1 MTIDPA
7 IVRPAATNEEI
18 AAFQASVDTEDA
30 TPPFGSPLQSAHPF
44 SGADIGHT
52 KLTPT
57 YRVDLRPHG
66 RDVFYDANP
75 ISDWK
80 ALSWDQIGRPYRVER
95 WSKEKK
101 HWERENNQDLPVKAA
116 WQMFNRSFQT
126 LFDTDAIVARRESLG
141 EIGANIRGFNLHDA
155 WESLEETIRWTY
167 WNKIHRVEDAVWDP
181 RGKRAL
187 FDGLD
192 LKRPEILFLGAADGY
207 EAMQLMA
214 MYPGG
219 HAVLVDYD
227 DYCRTDRFGKFPE
240 AYPFLGRSAA
250 GAPNI
255 WYRDQMDI
263 DYEVSDIRD
272 LKYGKE
278 FDLVVSIGLVEH
290 FPDNCKPVLFDMHR
304 RFLKPGGTA
313 IITTP
318 RLQLTSKLFYT
329 LFADLMN
336 FSYREL
342 MDISQLGL
350 YAYENGF
357 EILRHGQIK
366 AHNGLIVRLR

>member
-1 MTIDPA
+1 MSLDPVLLA
-7 IVRPAATNEEI
+7 PADDESVNNAATPE
-18 AAFQASVDTEDA
+18 
-30 TPPFGSPLQSAHPF
+30 TPAHPF
-44 SGADIGHT
+44 SEADIGRT
-52 KLTPT
+52 ELTPT
-57 YRVDLRPHG
+57 YRADLRPGG
-66 RDVFYDANP
+66 RDVFYDANMV
-75 ISDWK
+75 SDWK

-101 HWERENNQDLPVKAA
+101 QWERENNQDLPVKAA

-126 LFDTDAIVARRESLG
+126 LFDTDAVLARQSSLRAIG
-141 EIGANIRGFNLHDA
+141 ENIRGFKLHDA
-155 WESLEETIRWTY
+155 WEALEETIRWSY

-181 RGKRAL
+181 RGKFAL

-192 LKRPEILFLGAADGY
+192 IKRPEILFLGAADGY

-219 HAVLVDYD
+219 HAVLIDYD

-240 AYPFLGRSAA
+240 SYPFLGRDSG
-250 GAPNI
+250 GAPHV

-263 DYEVSDIRD
+263 DYEVADIRD

-290 FPDNCKPVLFDMHR
+290 FPDDYKPIAFDMHR

-342 MDISQLGL
+342 MDITHLGL

-366 AHNGLIVRLR
+366 AHNGLIARPR